1 MAMIKVDENRCKG
14 CKLCVVTCPRKILEM
29 SKELNANG
37 DMYCVQTEPDKCVGC
52 GFCGIICPDGAI
64 EVYK

>member
-37 DMYCVQTEPDKCVGC
+37 DMYCVQASRSKSYWMCFLRDDLSGRGNR
-52 GFCGIICPDGAI
+52 GF
-64 EVYK
+64 K